1 MLDADYGFATP
12 LDAAT
17 LARAQRGDREGL
29 EAIYRT
35 YARAAYA
42 LCLRMLGRT
51 AAAEDAT
58 HDAFVRA
65 FERLRSY
72 RGEAPFGAWLK
83 RLVANTVIDRIRSER
98 RWEGDADALDG
109 LDRAGTEPELA
120 EAIGLL
126 ARLNPRARSVVWL
139 HSMEGFSHAEI
150 AARFGQT
157 ESWSKSLLARSLQR
171 LRQLDQE
178 SASPPTGIP
187 T

>member
-17 LARAQRGDREGL
+17 LVRAQRGDRDGL

-35 YARAAYA
+35 YARAAHA
-42 LCLRMLGRT
+42 LCLRMLGRS

-65 FERLRSY
+65 FERLHSY

-83 RLVANTVIDRIRSER
+83 RLVANTAIDRIRSER
-98 RWEGDADALDG
+98 RWDSDADAVDSLESG
-109 LDRAGTEPELA
+109 GTEPQLA

-139 HSMEGFSHAEI
+139 HSMEGYSHAEI
-150 AARFGQT
+150 AARFGQS
-157 ESWSKSLLARSLQR
+157 ESWSKSQLARSLQR
-171 LRQLDQE
+171 LRELDDITDI
-178 SASPPTGIP
+178 PPQGHRP
-187 T
+187 